1 VTRETQPRILRSVR
15 VGKCQ
20 IAYLK
25 FLLEAH
31 EGLATPTTR
40 ESEPDVVDLVVAPD
54 FESELDDF
62 LAALAEEIAVE
73 HVAPP
78 ERSPL

>member
-1 VTRETQPRILRSVR
+1 
-15 VGKCQ
+15 
-20 IAYLK
+20 
-25 FLLEAH
+25 
-31 EGLATPTTR
+31 
-40 ESEPDVVDLVVAPD
+40 VDLIVAPD
-54 FESELDDF
+54 FEAELDDL

>member
-1 VTRETQPRILRSVR
+1 MTRETQPEILRSVR
-15 VGKCQ
+15 VGRCQ

-40 ESEPDVVDLVVAPD
+40 DGEPDVVDLIVAPD
-54 FESELDDF
+54 FEADLDEL
-62 LAALAEEIAVE
+62 LTALAEEITVE
-73 HVAPP
+73 RVAPP